1 MLAAIRRN
9 VTVQKGGMIQIYS
22 PELTEGEQAEA
33 LILLGTPGI
42 DESDSWGEEDI
53 REITLH
59 SISRVSASLVEP
71 SFPQSPSPALREKG
85 LY

>member
-33 LILLGTPGI
+33 T
-42 DESDSWGEEDI
+42 EDG
-53 REITLH
+53 R
-59 SISRVSASLVEP
+59 
-71 SFPQSPSPALREKG
+71 
-85 LY
+85 